1 MPNWQIHASFIEA
14 KTMPPPGAK
23 RMSNAGPIAMPTR
36 LHPTECG
43 THCEANRGCYRF
55 SDGAKAAARVGCPT

>member
-1 MPNWQIHASFIEA
+1 
-14 KTMPPPGAK
+14 MPPPGAK